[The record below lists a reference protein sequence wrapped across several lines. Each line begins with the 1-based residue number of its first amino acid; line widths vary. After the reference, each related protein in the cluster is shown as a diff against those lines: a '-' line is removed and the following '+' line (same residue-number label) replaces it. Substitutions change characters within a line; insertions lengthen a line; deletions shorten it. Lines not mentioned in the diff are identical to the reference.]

1 MADKGTSPVYLL
13 TSASSPPAETTP
25 AEDAAARAQEAQE
38 QAALP
43 YKWAQTIGDLN
54 VTFTVPG
61 NLKSRDLVISIKK
74 QSLYAGIKGQDPI
87 IKGDLPH
94 TVLVDDSTWTL
105 TANANG
111 TKTVEIQLDK
121 VNKMEW
127 WAHVVTDAPK
137 IDVSKIQPDS
147 SKLSDL
153 DGQTRGMVEKMM
165 FDQQQKERGLPTS
178 DEQSRADILKK
189 FQDQHPEMDF
199 SNAQMS

>member
-1 MADKGTSPVYLL
+1 MADVKDPS
-13 TSASSPPAETTP
+13 PAE
-25 AEDAAARAQEAQE
+25 EAAARAKEADE

-43 YKWAQTIGDLN
+43 YKWQQTIAELN

-61 NLKSRDLVISIKK
+61 NMKSKDLIIDIKK
-74 QSLYAGIKGQDPI
+74 QSLTAGIKGQEPV

-94 TVLVDDSTWTL
+94 AIHVDDSTWTL
-105 TANANG
+105 STNADG

-127 WAHVVTDAPK
+127 WAHVITSAPT
-137 IDVSKIQPDS
+137 IDVTKIQPDS

-153 DGQTRGMVEKMM
+153 DGETRGMVEKMM
-165 FDQQQKERGLPTS
+165 YDQRQKEKGLPSS
-178 DEQSRADILKK
+178 DEQKKMDILKK

-199 SNAQMS
+199 SKAKIQ